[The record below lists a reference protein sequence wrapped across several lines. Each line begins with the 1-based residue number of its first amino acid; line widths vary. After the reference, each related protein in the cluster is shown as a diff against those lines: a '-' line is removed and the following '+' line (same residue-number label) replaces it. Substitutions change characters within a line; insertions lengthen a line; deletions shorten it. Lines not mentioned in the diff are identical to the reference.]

1 MHSTRHDFLWV
12 APKEVLCAPIFVW
25 MLSPVIIQHVFER
38 FPLAM
43 RMRFPLAM
51 RLYIYTYIYIYI
63 YIYIDR
69 ERERERKGKYP
80 KTDPAQKDAGLER
93 GKVNIITVTFTKSI
107 KVNNILLY
115 YWANDTVEDVI
126 LWCWKFRAIALR
138 YVNSYFKRSETQFVL
153 WCMQF

>member
-1 MHSTRHDFLWV
+1 MTFFELLPKKSSARPFLYGCSPPWSSSMCLRDFLWRWGWDF
-12 APKEVLCAPIFVW
+12 LW
-25 MLSPVIIQHVFER
+25 R
-38 FPLAM
+38 WD
-43 RMRFPLAM
+43 
-51 RLYIYTYIYIYI
+51 YIYIHIYIYI